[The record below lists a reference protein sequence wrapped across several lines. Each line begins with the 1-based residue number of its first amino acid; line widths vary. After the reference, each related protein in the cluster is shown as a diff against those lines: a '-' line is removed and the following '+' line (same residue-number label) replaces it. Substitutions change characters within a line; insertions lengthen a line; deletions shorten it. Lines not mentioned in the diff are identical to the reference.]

1 MIFDTKRH
9 PRTESFLQQAARE
22 LALADPALKELI
34 RRIGSCELG
43 MTRRRHYFPA
53 LVEAIIHQQLS
64 GKAAASILARFRAL
78 YPSRRFPAAEEVA
91 RTSAA
96 QLRSAGLSSQKVSYL
111 KDLASRVADGSFP
124 LRRISAMDDGEVI
137 RRLTEVKGIG
147 RWTGEMFLIFTLGRP
162 DVLPVT
168 DLGIRKAVQRVYGY
182 KTLPAPRTLER
193 IGRRWEPYRS
203 VAAWYLWASV
213 DGKNPKPPE

>member
-1 MIFDTKRH
+1 MIFDTQRH
-9 PRTESFLQQAARE
+9 PRTESLLDQAMRE
-22 LALADPALKELI
+22 LSQADPMLDSLI
-34 RRIGSCELG
+34 RRVGPCELG

-64 GKAAASILARFRAL
+64 GKAAGSILARFRAL
-78 YPSRRFPAAEEVA
+78 YPTRRFPAAKEVA
-91 RTSAA
+91 RTPAA
-96 QLRSAGLSSQKVSYL
+96 QLRAAGLSSQKVSYL
-111 KDLASRVADGSFP
+111 KDLASRLADGSFP
-124 LRRISAMDDGEVI
+124 LRRISTMDDAEVI

-147 RWTGEMFLIFTLGRP
+147 RWTAEMFLIFTLGRP

-168 DLGIRKAVQRVYGY
+168 DLGIRKAFQRLYGY
-182 KTLPAPRTLER
+182 KTLPSPRTLEQ

-213 DGKNPKPPE
+213 DGKNPQPKE